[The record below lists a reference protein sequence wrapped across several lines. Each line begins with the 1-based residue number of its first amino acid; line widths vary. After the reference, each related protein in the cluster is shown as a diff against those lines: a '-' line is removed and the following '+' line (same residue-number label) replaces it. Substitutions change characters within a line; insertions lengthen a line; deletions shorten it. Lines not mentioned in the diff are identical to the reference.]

1 MKKWNAVI
9 LAGDRS
15 KTDSVAQHTQVNC
28 KAEVVLAGKTLLERV
43 IVALAKSTHIS
54 KIFTVGPDPAI
65 VKNIERLN
73 ELLKRYNITSLPIA
87 EGPSLSAL
95 QGVQASSNYP
105 TLVLTCDLPLLNTE
119 LVECYFERIAEAN
132 ADFVI
137 GAVEHKYIAKLLPNL
152 KKTSYLFGSQSVCFA
167 NLFAVLSEKG
177 MHAIQY
183 WQDIEGSRKKP
194 LAVIKRVG
202 WTSVLRYKAGLLDI
216 DHAAQQLSRKTGAR
230 IAILDIDFP
239 ELAIDVDS
247 VDDFEQLQN
256 YLS

>member
-15 KTDSVAQHTQVNC
+15 KQDSVAQHAKVNC
-28 KAEVVLAGKTLLERV
+28 KAEVVLAGKTLLEHV
-43 IVALAKSTHIS
+43 IAALADSSSIS

-73 ELLKRYNITSLPIA
+73 EVFERYNITPLPIA
-87 EGPSLSAL
+87 EGPSRSAL
-95 QGVQASSNYP
+95 RGVKASSRYP
-105 TLVLTCDLPLLNTE
+105 TLVLTCDLPLLNAN
-119 LVECYFERIAEAN
+119 LIERYCGLIAEAN
-132 ADFVI
+132 ADFII
-137 GAVEHKYIAKLLPNL
+137 GAVEYKQITRLFPSL
-152 KKTSYLFGSQSVCFA
+152 KKTNYMFGSQSLCFA
-167 NLFAVLSEKG
+167 NLFAVHSEKG
-177 MHAIQY
+177 LRAIQF

-194 LAVIKRVG
+194 LEVIKRVG
-202 WTSVLRYKAGLLDI
+202 WTSVLRYKAGLLNI

-230 IAILDIDFP
+230 IAILNIDFP

-256 YLS
+256 YMS